1 VLERGMQFLTSLFG
15 GSENTL
21 VTAALA
27 LGIVLILIVF
37 SVWILKFFF
46 RASNH
51 LARGSNKRLTVVDTV
66 SIDTKRQ
73 LIIVRRDDVEHLILT
88 GGPQDLVVESDI
100 PVDKP
105 GIVGRRR
112 TPQPAPPA
120 PTATVE
126 PLAPSRPVSDALE
139 AAQSLSTPP
148 PPGTRPMERLRE
160 LARPTGSPRK
170 TGSLRH
176 TGLMRPINQGEP
188 AAIIPINPDNSDHR
202 RIDSAKAAP
211 ANDTNGQTKLGGA
224 TYLGNGFKAEGN

>member
-1 VLERGMQFLTSLFG
+1 MQFLTSLFG

-27 LGIVLILIVF
+27 LGIVLVLIVF

-46 RASNH
+46 RASNS
-51 LARGSNKRLTVVDTV
+51 LARGSNKRLSVVDTV
-66 SIDTKRQ
+66 SIDTRRQ
-73 LIIVRRDDVEHLILT
+73 LIIVRRDNVEHLILT
-88 GGPQDLVVESDI
+88 GGPQDLVIESDI
-100 PVDKP
+100 PVEKP
-105 GIVGRRR
+105 GVVGRRR
-112 TPQPAPPA
+112 ATQPAA
-120 PTATVE
+120 PIPATVIE
-126 PLAPSRPVSDALE
+126 PPAPSRPVSDAFE
-139 AAQSLSTPP
+139 AAQSLSTPQP
-148 PPGTRPMERLRE
+148 PNGTPMERLRE
-160 LARPTGSPRK
+160 LARPSGSPRK

-188 AAIIPINPDNSDHR
+188 AAIIPINPDNSEHR

>member
-1 VLERGMQFLTSLFG
+1 MQFLTSLFG

-21 VTAALA
+21 ITAALA
-27 LGIVLILIVF
+27 LGIVLVLIVF
-37 SVWILKFFF
+37 SVWVLKFFF
-46 RASNH
+46 RASNS

-73 LIIVRRDDVEHLILT
+73 LIIVRRDNVEHLILT

-100 PVDKP
+100 PVEKP
-105 GIVGRRR
+105 GVVGRHRVA
-112 TPQPAPPA
+112 QPAAPVPA
-120 PTATVE
+120 AKVE
-126 PLAPSRPVSDALE
+126 PPTPSRPVSDALE
-139 AAQSLSTPP
+139 AAQSLSTPS
-148 PPGTRPMERLRE
+148 PGTRPMERLRE
-160 LARPTGSPRK
+160 LARPAGLPHK